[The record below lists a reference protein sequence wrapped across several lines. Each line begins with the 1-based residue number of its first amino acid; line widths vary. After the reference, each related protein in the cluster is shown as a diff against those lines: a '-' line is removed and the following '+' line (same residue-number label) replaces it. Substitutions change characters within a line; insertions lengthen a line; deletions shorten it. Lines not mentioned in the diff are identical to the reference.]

1 MRRILIDKDSRYYKA
16 NLHTH
21 STFSDGSLT
30 PEELKCEYKKRGYSI
45 LAITDHEHLIDF
57 SYLNDEEFLT
67 ITSCELAIKEFPK
80 QSTLENYD
88 MRVTHLNLYGLDPHN
103 TVTPCY
109 SSVADHFKKED
120 FEHLIKY
127 DGEYERVYSAKGI
140 NEIIKIAND
149 EGFLVSYNHP
159 TWSLENAC
167 DYLEYNG
174 LFGVEIYNHSCF
186 VQSDITDEEA
196 IDNFWR
202 AGKPLFCLCN
212 DDAHRVLP
220 DDENCDAFGGFTMIR
235 ARSLNYREVMH
246 ALEAGEF
253 YASSGPII
261 KSLVLENDIVKM
273 EFSNAVSAHLITRGR
288 RTERKYAKKGETINY
303 AEFKLKDTDGYF
315 RVTVTDTNGKK
326 AYSQIYVI

>member
-174 LFGVEIYNHSCF
+174 LFAVEIYNHSCF

-261 KSLVLENDIVKM
+261 KSLVLENDTVKM

-288 RTERKYAKKGETINY
+288 RTERKNAKKGETINY